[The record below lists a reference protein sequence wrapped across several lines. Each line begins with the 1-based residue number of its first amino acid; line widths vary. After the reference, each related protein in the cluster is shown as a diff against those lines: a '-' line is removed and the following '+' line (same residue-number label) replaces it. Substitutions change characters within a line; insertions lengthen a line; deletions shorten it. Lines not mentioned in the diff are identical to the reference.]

1 MKTYGRLEAYI
12 IRAIKKGE
20 CNGEAPCTYGG
31 EKIWEERFVGKPE
44 RRRPLGKPWH
54 GWKDNT
60 TVDLKEIR
68 KTAKVDN

>member
-1 MKTYGRLEAYI
+1 MKTYGRLKAYI

-20 CNGEAPCTYGG
+20 CNGGARCTYGE
-31 EKIWEERFVGKPE
+31 EKIWDEGFGGKPE
-44 RRRPLGKPWH
+44 RRRPLEPRH

-68 KTAKVDN
+68 KFAKVDY

>member
-31 EKIWEERFVGKPE
+31 EKIWEERFGGKPE
-44 RRRPLGKPWH
+44 RRRPLGKPRH

-68 KTAKVDN
+68 KTAKVDY